1 MNTILPITIALSASV
16 SSGHV
21 ALGNGE
27 LLGIWCPTVTSGDL
41 FIRASHNTTSA
52 NFVRVQQPVTLSGSG
67 DLRFGT
73 GVGSSFLPTG
83 FLGNAGPYLKL
94 ESSVPQE
101 VARTFQ
107 LCIMQVR

>member
-1 MNTILPITIALSASV
+1 MNQILPITIAQSASV

-41 FIRASHNTTSA
+41 YLRASYDQTSA
-52 NFVRVQQPVTLSGSG
+52 DFVRVQQPVTLSGSG
-67 DLRFGT
+67 DLKFGL
-73 GVGSSFLPTG
+73 GVGSMYLPTE
-83 FLGNAGPYLKL
+83 FVGNVGPFVKV
-94 ESSVPQE
+94 ESAVPQAA
-101 VARTFQ
+101 ARTFQ

>member
-1 MNTILPITIALSASV
+1 MNTILPITIAQSTV
-16 SSGHV
+16 ISSGHV

-41 FIRASHNTTSA
+41 FLRASHNTTSA

-67 DLRFGT
+67 DLKFGT
-73 GVGSSFLPTG
+73 GVGSMFLPTG
-83 FLGNAGPYLKL
+83 FLGNTGPYIKL
-94 ESSVPQE
+94 ESGVSQ
-101 VARTFQ
+101 ASDRTFQ